1 MTRMKHLLRT
11 LFDALAYGFA
21 AAAPF
26 YGAPTTLRALGVGL
40 PLPYRQS
47 YRQSY
52 RTEDGR

>member
-1 MTRMKHLLRT
+1 MTWMKHLLRT

-47 YRQSY
+47 YR
-52 RTEDGR
+52 TEAGR

>member
-11 LFDALAYGFA
+11 LFEALAYGFA
-21 AAAPF
+21 TAAPF

-47 YRQSY
+47 H